1 MVSSK
6 STKVITV
13 GELRRMLADLSDD
26 VGIRTET
33 VEVVYEQEDG
43 MVVSNPVEVES
54 STFVRFDIT
63 RNAVIIS

>member
-6 STKVITV
+6 PTKVMTL
-13 GELRRMLADLSDD
+13 GELRRMLASFSDD

-43 MVVSNPVEVES
+43 MVISNPVEVES
-54 STFVRFDIT
+54 STFVHFDIT
-63 RNAVIIS
+63 RNTVIIS

>member
-1 MVSSK
+1 
-6 STKVITV
+6 
-13 GELRRMLADLSDD
+13 MLADLSDD

>member
-1 MVSSK
+1 
-6 STKVITV
+6 
-13 GELRRMLADLSDD
+13 MLADLSDD

-43 MVVSNPVEVES
+43 MVVSNPVDVES

>member
-43 MVVSNPVEVES
+43 MVVSNPVDVES